1 MRQGLFILAV
11 LLLSAHAVAQDDEEK
26 GDKKKKKE
34 DAAAQDDEEKGGKKK
49 KKGKEE
55 EDTAQGPSMDTGE
68 DPTDAEHVERGPYSP
83 TAGAKKAKVGKD
95 DGKEEPQEKPRPA
108 RKKLQ
113 LFGEAVIG
121 WGSAPTPGPGNDQ
134 TTEDAFG
141 FVLMAGASYDLSP
154 RFTLGLR
161 VPWTTASF
169 DQASGESQSGQA
181 LGNPE
186 LMAEYRVKLGARA
199 DLPLGLGVGIPVAQ
213 GNADLTGTDTAG
225 RRQWAVNLF
234 ADAVTGWHDGELF
247 LPQRLPIVP
256 FVGIVYEGEN
266 LDVDA
271 YTKLVLAPN
280 LSTEISQPNDPT
292 GLGTYEAN
300 GMALRSVTG
309 AGAAYW
315 FLESPRISAGLD
327 AWAVIN
333 AVEPVTFESASG
345 ATGPSAFQ
353 FVIEPRLAAMFGAVR
368 PSVGYIW
375 PIGGRLSDDGA
386 QGIRLR
392 LDIGF

>member
-1 MRQGLFILAV
+1 MLAV
-11 LLLSAHAVAQDDEEK
+11 LLFAAH
-26 GDKKKKKE
+26 
-34 DAAAQDDEEKGGKKK
+34 AAAQDDEEKGGKKRKKEDAAAQDDEGKGDK
-49 KKGKEE
+49 KKNK
-55 EDTAQGPSMDTGE
+55 DDAPQGPSMDAGE
-68 DPTDAEHVERGPYSP
+68 DPGEAERVERGPYSP
-83 TAGAKKAKVGKD
+83 TAGAKKAKIGKD
-95 DGKEEPQEKPRPA
+95 EGEEEPAEKPRPA

-121 WGSAPTPGPGNDQ
+121 WGAAPIPGVGNDK

-141 FVLMAGASYDLSP
+141 FVFMAGASYDVSP

-169 DQASGESQSGQA
+169 DQPGGDSLSSQA

-186 LMAEYRVKLGARA
+186 LMAEYRIKLGERA
-199 DLPLGLGVGIPVAQ
+199 DLPIGLGVGVPVAQ
-213 GNADLTGTDTAG
+213 GNADLTDSTDTPG
-225 RRQWAVNLF
+225 QRQWAVNTF

-256 FVGIVYEGEN
+256 FVGVVYEGEN
-266 LDVDA
+266 LDLDA

-280 LSTEISQPNDPT
+280 LSTEISQQPDPA
-292 GLGTYEAN
+292 GTYEVQ
-300 GMALRSVTG
+300 GMALRNVTG

-315 FLESPRISAGLD
+315 FLESPRLSAGLD
-327 AWAVIN
+327 AWFVIN
-333 AVEPVTFESASG
+333 AVEPVTFESATG
-345 ATGPSAFQ
+345 AGGPSAFQ
-353 FVIEPRLAAMFGAVR
+353 FVIEPRIAAMFGPAR
-368 PSVGYIW
+368 PSVGYIV
-375 PIGGRLSDDGA
+375 PIGGRLSDAGA

>member
-11 LLLSAHAVAQDDEEK
+11 LLFAAHAAAQDDEEQ
-26 GDKKKKKE
+26 GAKKKKKE
-34 DAAAQDDEEKGGKKK
+34 DAAAQDEKGDKKK
-49 KKGKEE
+49 KKGKDEE
-55 EDTAQGPSMDTGE
+55 EDKAQGPSMDTG
-68 DPTDAEHVERGPYSP
+68 AEPSETERTERGPYSP
-83 TAGAKKAKVGKD
+83 TAAAQKTKVGK
-95 DGKEEPQEKPRPA
+95 GEAKEEPQEKPRPA

-121 WGSAPTPGPGNDQ
+121 WGSAPIPGPGNDR

-141 FVLMAGASYDLSP
+141 FVFMAGASYDVSP

-169 DQASGESQSGQA
+169 DQANGGSLSSQA
-181 LGNPE
+181 LGHPE
-186 LMAEYRVKLGARA
+186 LSAEYRVKLGARA
-199 DLPLGLGVGIPVAQ
+199 DLPIGLGVGIPVAQ
-213 GNADLTGTDTAG
+213 GNADRTGTDTAG
-225 RRQWAVNLF
+225 LRQWDVNLF

-247 LPQRLPIVP
+247 VAQHLPIVP
-256 FVGIVYEGEN
+256 FVGVVYEGEN
-266 LDVDA
+266 LDLDA

-280 LSTEISQPNDPT
+280 LSTKISQPNDPNN
-292 GLGTYEAN
+292 LGTFEAN

-309 AGAAYW
+309 GGAAYW

-333 AVEPVTFESASG
+333 AVEPVSFKSASG
-345 ATGPSAFQ
+345 AAGPSAFQ
-353 FVIEPRLAAMFGAVR
+353 FVIEPRLAAMFGPAR

-375 PIGGRLSDDGA
+375 PIGGRLSDAGA